1 MDGVHALLSNKFM
14 LEAGVVVQQMG
25 QVIANVIQIV
35 QSRCSVDVEILK
47 AIWVHRLE
55 VLSQIHREMHWLGF
69 TLISLKM
76 KFFELEYLRLNF
88 KNVRVKVLQLLL
100 MLTTPL

>member
-1 MDGVHALLSNKFM
+1 M

-76 KFFELEYLRLNF
+76 KFFELEYLRL
-88 KNVRVKVLQLLL
+88 RQLDLLGRISILQNKQINDTLR
-100 MLTTPL
+100 